1 MLVFKL
7 ENIRSRFR
15 KGCPQCN
22 WVLDKE
28 QRAFFV
34 ESSVRIQN
42 QMLWKLWTLLTVPAF
57 QIRSC
62 EIFRYINPFIFSLAT
77 IIPMAPD
84 EVLRKGSGTLCES
97 LLMVKAFEHNVI
109 CPNKHVSKN
118 ASFYKVRERGSAFK
132 TPVTTI
138 FVSAG
143 AVCWDILSL
152 RVMAA

>member
-1 MLVFKL
+1 MLAIKL

-15 KGCPQCN
+15 KGVHN
-22 WVLDKE
+22 AIEYWTKNREL
-28 QRAFFV
+28 FFV
-34 ESSVRIQN
+34 EFSVRIQN

-138 FVSAG
+138 FISTG

-152 RVMAA
+152 RVTAA